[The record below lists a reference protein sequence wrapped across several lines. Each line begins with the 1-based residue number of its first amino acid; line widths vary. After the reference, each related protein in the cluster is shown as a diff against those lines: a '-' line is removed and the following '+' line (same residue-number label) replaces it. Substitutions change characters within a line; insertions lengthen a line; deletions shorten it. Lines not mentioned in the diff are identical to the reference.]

1 MIWRTHSRH
10 GLAAGRE
17 EALPAELARLVIPM
31 LVNGTKEK
39 NTVVRSCSESAL
51 VAVLRLKE
59 GEATQEAMLAALDA
73 GARDS
78 LQEVISKVLVRRD
91 LAAGQAPR
99 DLDETLI
106 S

>member
-1 MIWRTHSRH
+1 MKQLSAQVVEL
-10 GLAAGRE
+10 LAASRE
-17 EALPAELARLVIPM
+17 EPLPAELARLVIPM

-39 NTVVRSCSESAL
+39 NTVVRTCSESAL

-59 GEATQEAMLAALDA
+59 GEATQEEMLAALDS

-78 LQEVISKVLVRRD
+78 LQEVISKVLRKDVTS
-91 LAAGQAPR
+91 GQQVR